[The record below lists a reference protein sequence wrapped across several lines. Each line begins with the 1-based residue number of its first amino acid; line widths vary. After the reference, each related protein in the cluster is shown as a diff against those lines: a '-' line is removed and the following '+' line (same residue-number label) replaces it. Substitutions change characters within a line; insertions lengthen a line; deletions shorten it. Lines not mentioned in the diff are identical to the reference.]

1 MKCICR
7 KNLRMK
13 FKIREIRIR
22 SGMKQKDLVEAT
34 GLSNPY
40 LSALETGNVKKSPS
54 VDALNKIATALGV
67 RVGELFDDA
76 KPVAV
81 AGKVGA
87 GAKVPLVDAYAK
99 GDGLY
104 HVACPF
110 ELPHNI
116 SIVGVEVEGDSM
128 APIHRDGD
136 VLFYSRDTM
145 GVPTE
150 AVGAICVCEDENGD
164 GWVKHVKRGTEPG
177 KFHLI
182 SINPLVDNM
191 FDVILK
197 WAAPVKLAWPKA
209 LVEKV

>member
-1 MKCICR
+1 MEYVCSKIPH
-7 KNLRMK
+7 ME
-13 FKIREIRIR
+13 FKIREIRTR
-22 SGMKQKDLVEAT
+22 LGMKQKDLVEAT

-54 VDALNKIATALGV
+54 VDALNKIANALGV

-76 KPVAV
+76 KPIAI

-87 GAKVPLVDAYAK
+87 GAKVPLVDAYVK

-110 ELPHNI
+110 ELSGNG

-128 APIHRDGD
+128 TPIYRDGD
-136 VLFYSRDTM
+136 VLFYSRDTI

-150 AVGAICVCEDENGD
+150 AVGAICVCEDANGD
-164 GWVKHVKRGTEPG
+164 GWVKHIKPGTEPG

-182 SINPLVDNM
+182 SVNPLVDNM
-191 FDVILK
+191 FDVVLK

-209 LVEKV
+209 LVERI

>member
-1 MKCICR
+1 MKYKI
-7 KNLRMK
+7 K
-13 FKIREIRIR
+13 KIR
-22 SGMKQKDLVEAT
+22 KDRGLTQAAVVEAA
-34 GLSNPY
+34 GISQPY
-40 LSALETGNVKKSPS
+40 LSQLENGSGGRAPSMETLIAIANVLNVRPS
-54 VDALNKIATALGV
+54 DLI
-67 RVGELFDDA
+67 DDA
-76 KPVAV
+76 KPIAV

-104 HVACPF
+104 HVACPS

-164 GWVKHVKRGTEPG
+164 GWVKHVKLGTEPG

-182 SINPLVDNM
+182 SLNPLVNNM

-209 LVEKV
+209 LVERI

>member
-1 MKCICR
+1 M
-7 KNLRMK
+7 
-13 FKIREIRIR
+13 RI
-22 SGMKQKDLVEAT
+22 KDLRKSLKGWTQADLAEAT
-34 GLSNPY
+34 GLSQSYIGAIESRNI
-40 LSALETGNVKKSPS
+40 AKSPS
-54 VDALNKIATALGV
+54 MDTLISIANALGV
-67 RVGELFDDA
+67 RIGELFDDA

-110 ELPHNI
+110 ELPHDI
-116 SIVGVEVEGDSM
+116 GVVGVEVEGDSM
-128 APIHRDGD
+128 TPI
-136 VLFYSRDTM
+136 F
-145 GVPTE
+145 PTE
-150 AVGAICVCEDENGD
+150 AVGAICVCEDANGD
-164 GWVKHVKRGTEPG
+164 GWVKHVKPGTELG

-182 SINPLVDNM
+182 SLNPLVDNM